1 MLNILSDKDTI
12 LRNSLLVPQNT
23 TVHPSIS
30 ILLNTTQSEN
40 YGHAPGVLNNYG
52 ILVEKFKY
60 IFATNTPISTILCSK
75 ISKFLIKRIL
85 YASTFTEFPKDLFH
99 GVFLDFIVS
108 EDLLFNKRQVGLY
121 RTSLFDK
128 IMSSESDYFRLIFDK
143 HYINEYISHAK
154 SLHSFINTQSMTY
167 VILSRYEII
176 IVLNFL
182 KLIIEIYD
190 INTVVTDDI
199 AELQSAGLEL
209 YKIIYNSLANML
221 LINLESAELYD
232 QTYMVQNY
240 TNLGTTTKYYI
251 SVIGVLNKMQGLQRL
266 LLAYIRDIDVDIA
279 TSDQIHLIAYSLNE
293 NTHIFNEYERYKQ
306 IFKPVIVNLLK
317 STTVNIHDKCK
328 LILTIDDF
336 DEHILPELINIFINI
351 EDCVDSEFKLKIK
364 IRSKI
369 LKATSGITKH
379 KGFITDNFL
388 TLYTNHINNILGI
401 LEDTLKDFGY
411 YPIEANRIT
420 VIKYVYF
427 LIEAI
432 DYNIDLITLFQSQS
446 DNLYYFKL
454 VESTYSLLESIM
466 KIKLY
471 TFIQIGSTTDIYITS
486 VMNDL
491 FLKIFRNIQ
500 LLGESEQFIES
511 WANNSFFYNEDTFR
525 ESIHCYG
532 YLEIIPD
539 TTVKIILNSIAAK
552 IDLKITQLS
561 ETEKNYLLPIPEKF
575 KDPIMLSVIKIPLEI
590 PSVKVIVDK
599 YTIYNHLFFNKTNPY
614 TNEPL
619 TVYKL
624 DEYNKEPG
632 TVQRVEAFI
641 QEFEEWK
648 LLHQIK

>member
-12 LRNSLLVPQNT
+12 LRNTLLVPQNT
-23 TVHPSIS
+23 NVHPSIS
-30 ILLNTTQSEN
+30 ILLNPTQSEN
-40 YGHAPGVLNNYG
+40 YGHTPGVLNNYG

-60 IFATNTPISTILCSK
+60 IFEANTPISTILCSK
-75 ISKFLIKRIL
+75 ISHFLIKRIL
-85 YASTFTEFPKDLFH
+85 YASTFVEFPKDLFH

-128 IMSSESDYFRLIFDK
+128 IMSSESDYFSLIFDK
-143 HYINEYISHAK
+143 RYINEYISHAK
-154 SLHSFINTQSMTY
+154 SLHSFINTQSMAY

-232 QTYMVQNY
+232 QAYMVQNY

-266 LLAYIRDIDVDIA
+266 LLAYIRDIDVGIA

-336 DEHILPELINIFINI
+336 DEHILPELINVFVNI

-379 KGFITDNFL
+379 TGIITDNFL

-432 DYNIDLITLFQSQS
+432 DYNIDLITLFQSHS

-471 TFIQIGSTTDIYITS
+471 TFIQIGSTADIYITS
-486 VMNDL
+486 VINDL

-500 LLGESEQFIES
+500 LLGDIDKFIES

-624 DEYNKEPG
+624 EEYNKEPG
-632 TVQRVEAFI
+632 TVQRIEAFI